1 MRPVYGT
8 PWSVGVSELNGG
20 IVYAL
25 QFRTP
30 TFLVAKRGELLRQAI
45 IPSEQVGASYLSSL
59 K

>member
-30 TFLVAKRGELLRQAI
+30 TFLVAKRGELLRHNCKNTNI
-45 IPSEQVGASYLSSL
+45 LL